1 MDVGPAGSPVSLHEP
16 GSDAVRQGGGPQH
29 RPLGH
34 GVRSAPKEGRSPST
48 LNAECGSGP
57 SVTGFLG
64 ENMLVKIKCL
74 LRCFHCYSTQGE
86 LRLLAQIAWIHTW
99 VAVARAGMGW
109 MLAMSRRMKASS
121 QSCAGKPHGLMGVCA
136 LRAQS
141 RHQRGCNV
149 ASAPFSELCLV
160 SGETD
165 WTKAEEPKW
174 DHLLTEATKLHVFSA
189 WRVRINGILMRVA
202 GSR

>member
-16 GSDAVRQGGGPQH
+16 GSDAVRQGGDPQH

-74 LRCFHCYSTQGE
+74 LMCFHCYSTQGE
-86 LRLLAQIAWIHTW
+86 LRLLAQIVWIHMW

-121 QSCAGKPHGLMGVCA
+121 QSCAGKPHGLMGSVPSEP
-136 LRAQS
+136 RADI
-141 RHQRGCNV
+141 REDV
-149 ASAPFSELCLV
+149 
-160 SGETD
+160 T
-165 WTKAEEPKW
+165 
-174 DHLLTEATKLHVFSA
+174 LLQPHFQNCVWCQEIQTGRRQKSQ
-189 WRVRINGILMRVA
+189 NGITSSLRPQSCMCFVPGELGLM
-202 GSR
+202 GFL